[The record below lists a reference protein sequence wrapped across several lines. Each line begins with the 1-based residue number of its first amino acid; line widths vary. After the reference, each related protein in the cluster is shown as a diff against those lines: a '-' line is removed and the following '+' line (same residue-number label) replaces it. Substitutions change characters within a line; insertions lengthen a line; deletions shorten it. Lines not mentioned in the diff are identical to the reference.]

1 MPASYK
7 LLDTHHEGSHASPNS
22 SLTCLRFVLVAT
34 VIALAIVL
42 FASSPSPPTSRPSS
56 APLKVLVDTDI
67 GTDIDDTWA
76 IAVLLS
82 LHASKTIE
90 IVAFVTSTFDTLGRA
105 KVLAKF
111 LTDAVKA
118 PTVPIIV
125 GKSTPVSE
133 AYAQAG
139 EQAGLDYGANFDLS
153 TYPTVIL
160 EADWWKYTTE
170 LMDETPDLLFLELA
184 PPDNFAALDKSI
196 PVVGMS
202 GSIAK
207 GYDGIS
213 EPSVEFNVVGFEGGS
228 TEYSCELYREAL
240 DLTLTPLDTC
250 GDFIID
256 GSQYQQLVKQR
267 ADNPVVSAV
276 LDHYE
281 SWAAHDPYNGAYGP
295 LHPDTTST
303 VLFDVVAVALMAQKE
318 KVLGGGE
325 WMRLQ
330 ETSVAIEEDG
340 MIVQVEEG
348 QEGECGGRVLEALEW
363 TNKGKINAR
372 QWVLNLLLR

>member
-1 MPASYK
+1 M
-7 LLDTHHEGSHASPNS
+7 
-22 SLTCLRFVLVAT
+22 LVAT
-34 VIALAIVL
+34 FITLLIALFL
-42 FASSPSPPTSRPSS
+42 PSPSPPPSS

-105 KVLAKF
+105 NVLARF
-111 LTDAVKA
+111 LTDSKA
-118 PTVPIIV
+118 PTIPIVV

-139 EQAGLDYGANFDLS
+139 EQAGLDYGANFDLT
-153 TYPTVIL
+153 TYPSVIL
-160 EADWWKYTTE
+160 EADWWTYTTR
-170 LMDETPDLLFLELA
+170 LIDETPDLLFLELA
-184 PPDNFAALDKSI
+184 PPDNFAALGKSI

-228 TEYSCELYREAL
+228 TEYSCDLYRETL

-250 GDFIID
+250 GDFIIE
-256 GSQYQQLVKQR
+256 GSQYQQLVEQR
-267 ADNPVVSAV
+267 ASNPVVSAV
-276 LDHYE
+276 LDHYD
-281 SWAAHDPYNGAYGP
+281 SWAAHDPYNGVYGP
-295 LHPDTTST
+295 LHPGTTST

-318 KVLGGGE
+318 KVLGGDE
-325 WMRLQ
+325 WMRL
-330 ETSVAIEEDG
+330 EDMNVKIEEEG
-340 MIVQVEEG
+340 WTVQVEEG
-348 QEGECGGRVLEALEW
+348 
-363 TNKGKINAR
+363 
-372 QWVLNLLLR
+372 